1 MPSETTR
8 GPEVPH
14 GKRVLIPVA
23 KAVRHH
29 LPGGA
34 AGFVW
39 NHPFGLVVKDD
50 AGSRF
55 LRVPDWT
62 RRIQWSLLAA
72 GLAAGM
78 LARLL
83 RR

>member
-1 MPSETTR
+1 MSSETTR
-8 GPEVPH
+8 GAEVPH
-14 GKRVLIPVA
+14 GERVLIPVA
-23 KAVRHH
+23 KAARHH
-29 LPGGA
+29 LAGGGG
-34 AGFVW
+34 GFVW
-39 NHPFGLVVKDD
+39 NHPFGLVVRDD
-50 AGSRF
+50 GGSHF